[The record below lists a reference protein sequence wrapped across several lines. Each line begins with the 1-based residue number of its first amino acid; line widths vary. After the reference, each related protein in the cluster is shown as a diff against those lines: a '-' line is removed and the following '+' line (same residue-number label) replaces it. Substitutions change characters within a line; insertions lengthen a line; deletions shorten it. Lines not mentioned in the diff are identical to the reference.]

1 MRYLSLIP
9 KFIRLLDGHVTLA
22 AIAPIVAFGGWVP
35 LMFQLESR
43 DLLSHNLPM
52 VVSYIQTIAACML
65 SISILLSL
73 KLLPPRPARYKKT
86 KKFFMV
92 IQWII
97 SPIIAIVYSS
107 FCAFYSQTRLLFGL
121 YMEKFDVT
129 DKAVKK

>member
-1 MRYLSLIP
+1 MS
-9 KFIRLLDGHVTLA
+9 G
-22 AIAPIVAFGGWVP
+22 
-35 LMFQLESR
+35 
-43 DLLSHNLPM
+43 
-52 VVSYIQTIAACML
+52 IQQKLNIQVL
-65 SISILLSL
+65 FSILLSL
-73 KLLPPRPARYKKT
+73 KMLPPRPARYKKV

-107 FCAFYSQTRLLFGL
+107 FCAFYSQTRLMLAL